1 MMLID
6 EIRTLLPQRF
16 PFLLIDRVVDI
27 DLENSTID
35 CYKNVTANEEF
46 FNGHFPEHSVMPG
59 VLILEAMTQ
68 AAGLLG
74 FTMGRKKAEDK
85 SVYYFAAA
93 DKVRFRQ
100 PVVPGDRLQLIAE
113 CLGCK
118 RDIWKFFCKAL
129 VDDTLVSSAVIICAK
144 KDTLT

>member
-6 EIRTLLPQRF
+6 EIQTLLPQRF
-16 PFLLIDRVVDI
+16 PFLLVDRVVSI

-46 FNGHFPEHSVMPG
+46 FNGHFPEHPVMPG
-59 VLILEAMTQ
+59 VLIIEAMAQ

-74 FTMGRKKAEDK
+74 FTMGGKTEDS

-113 CLGCK
+113 CLGHK
-118 RDIWKFFCKAL
+118 RDIWKFSCKAL
-129 VDDTLVSSAVIICAK
+129 VDDKLASSAVIICAK
-144 KDTLT
+144 KDALT